1 MIYFLIHLYKSELNN
16 KFKCKN
22 NFKIKI
28 SNLQLRINYEAKIN
42 SSTLKQLNMS
52 KLIIHL

>member
-52 KLIIHL
+52 KLIIYL